1 MAAVRNA
8 SLRGWR
14 PSSRVVR
21 VAAGVGA
28 AAAGSVAVAGGVVL
42 GREVR
47 RSGPRVLVERARRSR
62 RVAHLALR
70 RSFALAR
77 LRARRAGDE
86 ELDAFHVHT
95 AEQVFELMG
104 GLKGAI
110 MKLGQMLSIVAEN
123 LPEVYQQAL
132 RGLQQSAPP
141 MAAHLVADVV
151 KAELGQPPERA
162 FFEFSPEPVAAA
174 SIGQVH
180 RARLFDGTPVAVKV
194 QYPGVDVAIRAD
206 LDNAFLLYSAARA
219 LAPGIDPEPVV
230 SELRERMGDELDYR
244 IEAANQEEFRA
255 AYDGHPWVRIPA
267 VHREVST
274 ARVLVSEWVSGRS
287 FYELLDEPQERRDR
301 VGEQLFRFW
310 AGSVSRMLLFNA
322 DPHPGNYFF
331 EDDGPGDRGVPEGK
345 IWFLD
350 FGLVKRFQTEEIENL
365 KDRVLALRSGD
376 DGAVIAA
383 IQRHG
388 WLRPGTKIDY
398 QRMVQLARLSVL
410 PLVDHRPFTYTR
422 EYISETIDAM
432 FNIEGPYGDVI
443 RQMTLPRNQLML
455 TRIHLG
461 LGGLFTKLGA
471 TADWASILD
480 EYLFDAPP
488 STLMGEEAA
497 GWPKVPLGANRPSDN
512 GRSGATP

>member
-1 MAAVRNA
+1 LA
-8 SLRGWR
+8 SRLR
-14 PSSRVVR
+14 PSRRVKL
-21 VAAGVGA
+21 ALGAGA
-28 AAAGSVAVAGGVVL
+28 AAAGAAAVAGGAVL

-47 RSGPRVLVERARRSR
+47 RSGARVLVERARRSR

-70 RSFALAR
+70 RTVALAR
-77 LRARRAGDE
+77 LRSRRAGEE

-95 AEQVFELMG
+95 AEQIFELMG
-104 GLKGAI
+104 GMKGAI
-110 MKLGQMLSIVAEN
+110 MKLGQMLSILAEN

-162 FFEFSPEPVAAA
+162 FFEFSAEPVAAA

-180 RARLFDGTPVAVKV
+180 RAKLFDGTPVAVKV

-219 LAPGIDPEPVV
+219 IAPGIDPEPVV

-244 IEAANQEEFRA
+244 IEADNQEEFRA

-287 FYELLDEPQERRDR
+287 LYDLLDRPAEERNR
-301 VGEQLFRFW
+301 VAEQLFRFF
-310 AGSVSRMLLFNA
+310 AGSISKMLLFNA

-331 EDDGPGDRGVPEGK
+331 EDDADVSGTPRTPG

-350 FGLVKRFQTEEIENL
+350 FGLVKRFQTEEIEHL
-365 KDRVLALRSGD
+365 KDRVVALRSGHD
-376 DGAVIAA
+376 EAVIDA
-383 IQRHG
+383 IVRHG
-388 WLRPGTKIDY
+388 WLRPGTRID
-398 QRMVQLARLSVL
+398 QKRMVQLARQSVL

-422 EYISETIDAM
+422 QYITETIDAM
-432 FNIEGPYGDVI
+432 FNIDGPYGDVI

-461 LGGLFTKLGA
+461 LGGLFAKLGA

-488 STLMGEEAA
+488 STPMGVEVS
-497 GWPKVPLGANRPSDN
+497 GWPRTS
-512 GRSGATP
+512 

>member
-1 MAAVRNA
+1 MPRAR
-8 SLRGWR
+8 WR
-14 PSSRVVR
+14 PSRRARFVIG
-21 VAAGVGA
+21 AGA

-47 RSGPRVLVERARRSR
+47 RSGPRVLIERARRSR

-70 RSFALAR
+70 RAFALAR
-77 LRARRAGDE
+77 LRTRRAGEE
-86 ELDAFHVHT
+86 ELDEFHVHT
-95 AEQVFELMG
+95 AEQVFELLG
-104 GLKGAI
+104 GMKGAI
-110 MKLGQMLSIVAEN
+110 MKLGQMLSVVAEG

-141 MAAHLVADVV
+141 MAAHLVADVI

-180 RARLFDGTPVAVKV
+180 RAKLFDGTPVAVKV

-219 LAPGIDPEPVV
+219 IAPGIDPEPVV
-230 SELRERMGDELDYR
+230 SELRERMTEELDYR

-255 AYDGHPWVRIPA
+255 AYEGHPWVRIPA
-267 VHREVST
+267 VHREAST
-274 ARVLVSEWVSGRS
+274 ARVLVTEWVSGRS
-287 FYELLDEPQERRDR
+287 FYDLLDLPQADRDR

-310 AGSVSRMLLFNA
+310 SGSISKMLLFNA

-331 EDDGPGDRGVPEGK
+331 EEGSDA

-350 FGLVKRFQTEEIENL
+350 FGLVKRFEGLEIEQL
-365 KDRVLALRSGD
+365 KDRVTALRSGED
-376 DGAVIAA
+376 DAVIDA
-383 IQRHG
+383 IVRHG
-388 WLRPGTKIDY
+388 WLRPGAKVDHK
-398 QRMVQLARLSVL
+398 RMVQLARLSVL
-410 PLVDHRPFTYTR
+410 PLVDHRPFAYTR
-422 EYISETIDAM
+422 EYMAETIDAM

-443 RQMTLPRNQLML
+443 RQMTLPRNQLIL

-461 LGGLFTKLGA
+461 LGGLFARLGA
-471 TADWASILD
+471 ARDWASILD

-488 STLMGEEAA
+488 STPMGLEVA
-497 GWPKVPLGANRPSDN
+497 GWPKVPVASRPIDNGLGAP
-512 GRSGATP
+512 TP

>member
-1 MAAVRNA
+1 MR
-8 SLRGWR
+8 RWP
-14 PSSRVVR
+14 PSRR
-21 VAAGVGA
+21 AKLALGTGA
-28 AAAGSVAVAGGVVL
+28 AAAGAMAAAGGVVL

-47 RSGPRVLVERARRSR
+47 RSGPRVLLERARRSR
-62 RVAHLALR
+62 RIAFLGLR
-70 RSFALAR
+70 RTVALAR
-77 LRARRAGDE
+77 LRSRRAGE
-86 ELDAFHVHT
+86 AELDEFHVHT
-95 AEQVFELMG
+95 AEQVFELLG

-255 AYDGHPWVRIPA
+255 AYEGHPWVRIPA

-287 FYELLDEPQERRDR
+287 FYELLDEPQEARDR

-331 EDDGPGDRGVPEGK
+331 EDDGPGARGVPEGK

-365 KDRVLALRSGD
+365 KDRVVALRSGRD
-376 DGAVIAA
+376 DAVIAA
-383 IQRHG
+383 IEQHG
-388 WLRPGTKIDY
+388 WLRPGAKIDY

-432 FNIEGPYGDVI
+432 FNIDGPYGDVI

-480 EYLFDAPP
+480 EYLFDAPA
-488 STLMGEEAA
+488 STPMGEAVA
-497 GWPKVPLGANRPSDN
+497 GWPKAPLGANRSPDN
-512 GRSGATP
+512 GRSGATS

>member
-1 MAAVRNA
+1 MGSGLSSVARRLQSRRRTAALGA
-8 SLRGWR
+8 
-14 PSSRVVR
+14 
-21 VAAGVGA
+21 GA
-28 AAAGSVAVAGGVVL
+28 AAAGVVAAAGGVVL

-47 RSGPRVLVERARRSR
+47 RSGPTVLIERARRSR
-62 RVAHLALR
+62 RIAFLGLR
-70 RSFALAR
+70 RTLALAR
-77 LRARRAGDE
+77 LRARRAGEE
-86 ELDAFHVHT
+86 ELDEFHVHT

-151 KAELGQPPERA
+151 RAELGQPPERA

-180 RARLFDGTPVAVKV
+180 RAKLFDGTPVAVKV

-255 AYDGHPWVRIPA
+255 AYEGHPWVRIPA

-287 FYELLDEPQERRDR
+287 FYELLDEPQEIRDR

-331 EDDGPGDRGVPEGK
+331 EDDGG

-350 FGLVKRFQTEEIENL
+350 FGLVKRFHTEEIEHL

-376 DGAVIAA
+376 DDAVIAA
-383 IQRHG
+383 IEQHG
-388 WLRPGTKIDY
+388 WLRPGMKIDY
-398 QRMVQLARLSVL
+398 KRMVQLARLSVL

-432 FNIEGPYGDVI
+432 FNIDGPYGDVI

-488 STLMGEEAA
+488 ST
-497 GWPKVPLGANRPSDN
+497 PLGAEV
-512 GRSGATP
+512 SGWPRAS

>member
-1 MAAVRNA
+1 M
-8 SLRGWR
+8 
-14 PSSRVVR
+14 
-21 VAAGVGA
+21 
-28 AAAGSVAVAGGVVL
+28 AVAGGVVL

-47 RSGPRVLVERARRSR
+47 RSGPRVLLERARRSR
-62 RVAHLALR
+62 RIAFLGLRRAVALAHL
-70 RSFALAR
+70 RS
-77 LRARRAGDE
+77 RRAGEE
-86 ELDAFHVHT
+86 ELDQFHVHT
-95 AEQVFELMG
+95 AEQVFELLG

-141 MAAHLVADVV
+141 MAAHLVADVI

-162 FFEFSPEPVAAA
+162 FFEFSDEPVAAA

-180 RARLFDGTPVAVKV
+180 RAKLFDGTPVAVKV

-206 LDNAFLLYSAARA
+206 LDNAFLLYSAARTI
-219 LAPGIDPEPVV
+219 APGIDPEPVV

-267 VHREVST
+267 IHPEVST

-287 FYELLDEPQERRDR
+287 FYDLLDQPQEVRDR

-331 EDDGPGDRGVPEGK
+331 EDDGS

-365 KDRVLALRSGD
+365 KDRVVALRSGD
-376 DGAVIAA
+376 DDAVIAA
-383 IQRHG
+383 IERHG
-388 WLRPGTKIDY
+388 WLRPGARIDY

-432 FNIEGPYGDVI
+432 FNIDGPYGDVI

-488 STLMGEEAA
+488 STPMGAEVS
-497 GWPKVPLGANRPSDN
+497 GWPRTS
-512 GRSGATP
+512 

>member
-1 MAAVRNA
+1 MR
-8 SLRGWR
+8 RR
-14 PSSRVVR
+14 PPSRR
-21 VAAGVGA
+21 AKLALGAGA
-28 AAAGSVAVAGGVVL
+28 AAAGAMAAAGGVVF

-62 RVAHLALR
+62 RIAFLGLR
-70 RSFALAR
+70 RTVALAR
-77 LRARRAGDE
+77 LRSRRAGEE

-95 AEQVFELMG
+95 AEQVFELLG

-141 MAAHLVADVV
+141 MAAHLVAEVV

-255 AYDGHPWVRIPA
+255 AYEGHPWVRIPA

-287 FYELLDEPQERRDR
+287 FYELLDEPQEVRNR

-331 EDDGPGDRGVPEGK
+331 EDDGA

-365 KDRVLALRSGD
+365 KDRVVALRSGRD
-376 DGAVIAA
+376 DAVIAA
-383 IQRHG
+383 IEQHG
-388 WLRPGTKIDY
+388 WLRPRAKIDY

-410 PLVDHRPFTYTR
+410 PLVEHKPFTYTR

-432 FNIEGPYGDVI
+432 FNIDGPYGDVI

-488 STLMGEEAA
+488 STPMGEAVA
-497 GWPKVPLGANRPSDN
+497 GWPKVPLGANPSSDN
-512 GRSGATP
+512 GRSGVTS